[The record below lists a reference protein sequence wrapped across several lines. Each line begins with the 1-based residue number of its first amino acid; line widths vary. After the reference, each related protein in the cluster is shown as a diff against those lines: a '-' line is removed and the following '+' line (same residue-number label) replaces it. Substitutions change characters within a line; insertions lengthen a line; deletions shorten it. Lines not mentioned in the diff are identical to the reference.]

1 MKKNGFI
8 ATSLIYSFFL
18 IFITLF
24 LTIIVD
30 YIQNKIN
37 LEYQESSVKAKL
49 NNVVTAKDFN
59 PGDYVLFDSDCDG
72 TTENI
77 GEEYI
82 VASKYYNKTT
92 ECQSAVSVDCVIL
105 YSYDLTTSSTNAVT
119 TQDINTHINIYDRTA
134 TDLNEIL
141 YTFNTCGNIAKHS
154 SQGCAASDGTINSYN
169 LRASGTYSATYPT
182 LNANPASVTEDLA
195 NFTTKKGTLST
206 TFTNWYYR
214 TKKILVFDT
223 GSKKNRKT
231 CKGSSKGTY
240 YLEQTVSAG

>member
-49 NNVVTAKDFN
+49 NNVVTAKDFA
-59 PGDYVLFDSDCDG
+59 PGDYVMFDSGCNG
-72 TTENI
+72 ATENI

-82 VASKYYNKTT
+82 VASVYYNKTT
-92 ECQSAVSVDCVIL
+92 ECQSTISVDCVIL
-105 YSYDLTTSSTNAVT
+105 YSYDLFASSSNAVT
-119 TQDINTHINIYDRTA
+119 AQDINTHINIYDKTA
-134 TDLNEIL
+134 TDINEIL

-154 SQGCAASDGTINSYN
+154 SQGCAATDGTIKSYN
-169 LRASGTYSATYPT
+169 LPTAGSFPARYPT
-182 LNANPASVTEDLA
+182 LNDDPSIVTEDLV
-195 NFTTKKGTLST
+195 NFTTKKGSLST
-206 TFTNWYYR
+206 TYTNSYYR
-214 TKKILVFDT
+214 IKKTLVFDT
-223 GSKKNRKT
+223 GTKKNRKS

-240 YLEQTVSAG
+240 YLDRTVSAG